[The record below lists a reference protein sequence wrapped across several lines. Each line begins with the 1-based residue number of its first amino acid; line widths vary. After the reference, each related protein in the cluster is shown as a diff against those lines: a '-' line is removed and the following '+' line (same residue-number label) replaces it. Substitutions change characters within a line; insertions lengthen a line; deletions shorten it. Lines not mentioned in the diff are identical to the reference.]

1 MIRYNNRYHHKIPF
15 YENNEQAAQHAW
27 QNPEILSMTPSNPHE
42 TGNVDPELAEQ
53 IKALTADQQ
62 LALLKDLLKNNI
74 TGTLLR
80 IVEELPAEQQQIVAS
95 RLQAR
100 TAEPAILQETEIAL
114 RGYSRKS
121 CMLQVRYMVGGE
133 NFDSFMLDI
142 SPAGA
147 FIETDKAVAQ
157 GQAIHLEFSLPPDP
171 EPVTLNG
178 VILWKGM
185 LGMGVKFT
193 DPAPEQL
200 KRISDFMQTG
210 QGI

>member
-1 MIRYNNRYHHKIPF
+1 M
-15 YENNEQAAQHAW
+15 A
-27 QNPEILSMTPSNPHE
+27 PSDPHE
-42 TGNVDPELAEQ
+42 AGNLNPDLAEQ

-62 LALLKDLLKNNI
+62 LSLLKDLLKDNI
-74 TGTLLR
+74 TGTLLH
-80 IVEELPAEQQQIVAS
+80 IVEKLPAEQQQLLAS
-95 RLQAR
+95 RLQAE

-121 CMLQVRYMVGGE
+121 CMLQVRYMVGGK

-147 FIETDKAVAQ
+147 FIETDKAVEQ
-157 GQAIHLEFSLPPDP
+157 GQPIHLEFSLPPGP